1 MAPLAPDHLNGGEA
15 MREKRDELNLDA
27 LDKASGGSGNVSGD
41 LIGTKA
47 PTTTDQASGFAGSI
61 SNILKKFSDTAS
73 SIISNLK

>member
-1 MAPLAPDHLNGGEA
+1 
-15 MREKRDELNLDA
+15 MREKPDELNLDD
-27 LDKASGGSGNVSGD
+27 LDKASGGTGSVPGN

-47 PTTTDQASGFAGSI
+47 QTTTDQASSFAGSI

>member
-1 MAPLAPDHLNGGEA
+1 MAPLVPDHLNGGEA

-27 LDKASGGSGNVSGD
+27 LDKASGGSGNVPGD

-47 PTTTDQASGFAGSI
+47 PTTTDQASRSAGSI